1 MQEGLVDCIGFKRRL
16 SWIVL
21 YYCERLAIRYL
32 IKLIVRSILVVRV
45 LS

>member
-1 MQEGLVDCIGFKRRL
+1 MQKRLIGLISIGID
-16 SWIVL
+16 WIGL